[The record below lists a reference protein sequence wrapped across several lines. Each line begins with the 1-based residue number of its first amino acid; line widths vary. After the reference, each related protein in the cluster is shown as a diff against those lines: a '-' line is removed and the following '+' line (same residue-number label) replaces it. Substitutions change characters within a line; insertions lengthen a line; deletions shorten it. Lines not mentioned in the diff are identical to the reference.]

1 MSPKA
6 QFHNTFIIS
15 QTEDSISSDM
25 PARLFTMPPSN
36 GRQHA
41 VT

>member
-1 MSPKA
+1 MSPTAQRMEKA
-6 QFHNTFIIS
+6 GM
-15 QTEDSISSDM
+15 SSDK

>member
-1 MSPKA
+1 MSPTAQRMEKA
-6 QFHNTFIIS
+6 GMA
-15 QTEDSISSDM
+15 EDM

>member
-1 MSPKA
+1 MSMSPTAQRMEKA
-6 QFHNTFIIS
+6 GM
-15 QTEDSISSDM
+15 SSD
-25 PARLFTMPPSN
+25 MPPSN

>member
-1 MSPKA
+1 MSPTAQRMEKA
-6 QFHNTFIIS
+6 GM
-15 QTEDSISSDM
+15 SSDM
-25 PARLFTMPPSN
+25 PVRLFTMPPSN

>member
-1 MSPKA
+1 MSPTAQRMEKA
-6 QFHNTFIIS
+6 G
-15 QTEDSISSDM
+15 M

>member
-1 MSPKA
+1 MGMIPTAQRMEKAGMS
-6 QFHNTFIIS
+6 H
-15 QTEDSISSDM
+15 DM

>member
-1 MSPKA
+1 MGMIPTAQRMEKAGMS
-6 QFHNTFIIS
+6 
-15 QTEDSISSDM
+15 EDM